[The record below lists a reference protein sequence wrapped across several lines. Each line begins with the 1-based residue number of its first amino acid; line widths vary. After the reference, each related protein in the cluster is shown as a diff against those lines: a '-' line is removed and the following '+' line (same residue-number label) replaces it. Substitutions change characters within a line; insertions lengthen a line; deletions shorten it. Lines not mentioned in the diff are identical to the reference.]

1 MRACVCSVDGELGTT
16 TRDKGPPI
24 WSRIIVR
31 ARPQR
36 KRAAAG
42 RQTAGRQASRQARAH
57 KSSSRQSMHQ
67 LCFAAWARA
76 NFALFVR
83 VAYGG
88 VLHARFD
95 KADYE

>member
-42 RQTAGRQASRQARAH
+42 RQTGRRPGRQAGRQVGKRARA
-57 KSSSRQSMHQ
+57 SHQ
-67 LCFAAWARA
+67 ADNPCINCVLQLGLEPILRYLC
-76 NFALFVR
+76 V
-83 VAYGG
+83 
-88 VLHARFD
+88 
-95 KADYE
+95 

>member
-1 MRACVCSVDGELGTT
+1 
-16 TRDKGPPI
+16 
-24 WSRIIVR
+24 
-31 ARPQR
+31 
-36 KRAAAG
+36 
-42 RQTAGRQASRQARAH
+42 
-57 KSSSRQSMHQ
+57 MHQ

-95 KADYE
+95 KADYERRRVRKQGTARPQRRRLLLEYNRSKGDQGQDRQTHT